1 MRLRFSSQNITQ
13 ERICFSRESLRALRL
28 YKNHNITTITF
39 FRFSGF
45 GNRFFAFK
53 EMGLRTFVR
62 EKITGRTFA
71 KMLGT
76 GGGNGFDTKPDFGTY
91 SWLACWE
98 SKEAADNFF
107 EKNSFFAD
115 YKQHSSA
122 CLTIYL
128 QPTLV
133 HGVWDGKNPFTV
145 SGIYDPAKP
154 TAVLTRA
161 TIKKSKIFKF
171 WKYVPAAS
179 ASIENYPEKL
189 FSVGVGELPWVQQ
202 ATVSIWKT
210 GAAMTDFAYKN
221 PHHAVVVKKTR
232 ELGWY
237 SEELFARFNIV
248 DVQGSDFFGELNVK
262 AFRKNIL

>member
-1 MRLRFSSQNITQ
+1 
-13 ERICFSRESLRALRL
+13 
-28 YKNHNITTITF
+28 
-39 FRFSGF
+39 
-45 GNRFFAFK
+45 
-53 EMGLRTFVR
+53 MGLRSFV
-62 EKITGRTFA
+62 KKQITGRTFA

-91 SWLACWE
+91 SWLACWHSRDE
-98 SKEAADNFF
+98 ADNFF

-115 YKQHSSA
+115 YKKHASA
-122 CLTIYL
+122 CITFYL

-133 HGVWDGKNPFTV
+133 HGVWGGKNPFTV
-145 SGIYDPAKP
+145 SGIYDSTKP
-154 TAVLTRA
+154 IAVLTRA
-161 TIKKSKIFKF
+161 TIKKKHILNF
-171 WKYVPAAS
+171 WKYVPDAS

-221 PHHAVVVKKTR
+221 PHHAIVVKKTR

-248 DVQGSDFFGELNVK
+248 DVVGSDN
-262 AFRKNIL
+262 FRDFDVVNLRKTIL